1 MDMQG
6 LVKQFISD
14 SKNLYR
20 KLRTHGEE
28 LSDLD
33 LMALREQLHILDTEA
48 GQLQDLKSDGITFT
62 FQGRKPQSDKPFLR
76 KAVA

>member
-1 MDMQG
+1 MDIQR

-14 SKNLYR
+14 GKNLYR

-33 LMALREQLHILDTEA
+33 LVALREQLHILDTEA
-48 GQLQDLKSDGITFT
+48 DQLQDLKSDGVTLMFH
-62 FQGRKPQSDKPFLR
+62 GRKPQSDKTFLH
-76 KAVA
+76 KTA